1 VSSAAELTLANASP
15 LAAYPEQHVDRPGWL
30 DRAAQRLTAPLE
42 RTFAGR
48 RALQTPIVE
57 MVDRAATEL
66 KGRGLNELK
75 RAAER
80 LKARLRREGMQ
91 DELVAGAFALVRE
104 VAGQTIG
111 MRHFDVQLRGGWIL
125 LNGMIAEM
133 ETGEGKTLTATLPA
147 CTAALAGFPVHVI
160 TVNDYLTA
168 RDAELMRPVY
178 TALGLSVGVVT
189 HGGDPA
195 SRRAAYACDIT
206 YCTNKELTFDYLRD
220 RIALGSHANRVQ
232 LQVEKIAGTETRSS
246 KLVLR
251 GLYFAIVDEAD
262 SVLVDE
268 ARTPLIISGQG
279 DSKGAREM
287 YEGALGLAERLVP
300 GEHFTLDTRD
310 RQAHLADAGREQLE
324 EWAVALPGV
333 WSGRRRREE
342 LVARALS
349 ALHLFERDKHYIVHD
364 GKIQIIDEYTGRI
377 LPDRTWELGLH
388 QMIEAKEGCDLSD
401 QQASLARMTYQRFFR
416 RYLHLAG
423 MTGTASEIAGELW
436 SVYRLPVVKVPT
448 NRPAQRRDLGEYVY
462 ASERDKWNGIAKRVR
477 ELHLQGRPV
486 LVGTRSVAASELLS
500 AILTTHGVSH
510 RLLNARQ
517 DEEEAEIVAQAGQKG
532 RVTVAT
538 NMAGRGTDI
547 ALGNGVVE
555 LGGLHVIASELHESR
570 RIDRQL
576 FGRGARQGDPG
587 SFEAIVSAEDELLRI
602 YLGPAARWAAR
613 HRGIGRSRFGQAL
626 LRRLLRT
633 AQRRAEYSHARLR
646 RDLLRIDEQLG
657 DMLAFSGRG
666 E

>member
-1 VSSAAELTLANASP
+1 SLA
-15 LAAYPEQHVDRPGWL
+15 V
-30 DRAAQRLTAPLE
+30 
-42 RTFAGR
+42 R
-48 RALQTPIVE
+48 RALRTPIVD
-57 MVDRAATEL
+57 MVDRAGQEL
-66 KGRGLNELK
+66 KGKGLNELR
-75 RAAER
+75 RAADR
-80 LKARLRREGMQ
+80 LKARLRTEGMR
-91 DELVAGAFALVRE
+91 DELVAGCFALVRE
-104 VAGQTIG
+104 VAGQTVG
-111 MRHFDVQLRGGWIL
+111 MRHFDCQIRGGWIL
-125 LNGMIAEM
+125 VNGMIAEM

-168 RDAELMRPVY
+168 RDAESMRPVY
-178 TALGLSVGVVT
+178 AALGLTVGVVI

-195 SRRAAYACDIT
+195 SRRNAYGCDIT

-220 RIALGSHANRVQ
+220 RIAIGSHTNRVQ
-232 LQVEKIAGTETRSS
+232 LQVEKIAGTETRSA

-268 ARTPLIISGQG
+268 ARTPLVIAGQG
-279 DSKGAREM
+279 DSGGARVT
-287 YEGALGLAERLVP
+287 YEGALSLAGRLLP
-300 GEHFTLDTRD
+300 GAHFALDSRE
-310 RQAHLADAGREQLE
+310 RQAHITDAGREQLE

-342 LVARALS
+342 LVGRALA
-349 ALHLFERDKHYIVHD
+349 ALHLFERDKHYLVHE
-364 GKIQIIDEYTGRI
+364 GKIQIIDESTGRV
-377 LPDRTWELGLH
+377 LPDRNWELGLH
-388 QMIEAKEGCDLSD
+388 QMVEVKEGCEISD
-401 QQASLARMTYQRFFR
+401 QQASLARMTYQRFFQ

-436 SVYRLPVVKVPT
+436 STYRLPVVKVPT
-448 NRPAQRRDLGEYVY
+448 NRPGQRKNLGELVYV
-462 ASERDKWNGIAKRVR
+462 SEREKWNAIARRVR
-477 ELHLQGRPV
+477 EVSLQGRPI
-486 LVGTRSVAASELLS
+486 LIGTRSVAASELLS

-517 DEEEAEIVAQAGQKG
+517 DKEEADVVAQAGQRGK
-532 RVTVAT
+532 VTVAT

-547 ALGNGVVE
+547 ALGKGVAE

-576 FGRGARQGDPG
+576 FGRCARQGDPG
-587 SFEAIVSAEDELLRI
+587 SFEAIVAAEDELLRT
-602 YLGPAARWAAR
+602 YLGPAARWVSR
-613 HRGIGRSRFGQAL
+613 HRGITGRKLGQRL

-633 AQRRAEYSHARLR
+633 AQQRAERSHARLR
-646 RDLLRIDEQLG
+646 KDLLNMDEQLG
-657 DMLAFSGRG
+657 DLLAFSGRG

>member
-1 VSSAAELTLANASP
+1 VPSAADLTLASASP
-15 LAAYPEQHVDRPGWL
+15 LAAYPEQHVDRLGWL
-30 DRAAQRLTAPLE
+30 DRAAQRLTAPIE
-42 RTFAGR
+42 RSVAAR
-48 RALQTPIVE
+48 HALRTPIVA
-57 MVDRAATEL
+57 MVDRAAVEL
-66 KGRGLNELK
+66 KGRGLNELR
-75 RAAER
+75 RAADR
-80 LKARLRREGMQ
+80 LKAALRREGMR
-91 DELVAGAFALVRE
+91 DDLVAASFALVRE
-104 VAGQTIG
+104 VAAQTIG

-125 LNGMIAEM
+125 LNGMVAEM

-178 TALGLSVGVVT
+178 AALGLSVGVVV
-189 HGGDPA
+189 HGGDPT
-195 SRRAAYACDIT
+195 SRRAAYCCDIA

-232 LQVEKIAGTETRSS
+232 LQVERIAGNESRAS

-251 GLYFAIVDEAD
+251 GLFFAIVDEAD

-268 ARTPLIISGQG
+268 ARTPLIISGRG
-279 DSKGAREM
+279 DSGGAREM
-287 YEGALGLAERLVP
+287 YEGALGLAERLTP
-300 GEHFTLDTRD
+300 GEHFSLDARE
-310 RQAHLADAGREQLE
+310 RQAHLTDAGREKLE

-342 LVARALS
+342 LVGRALA
-349 ALHLFERDKHYIVHD
+349 ALHLFVRDTHYLVQD
-364 GKIQIIDEYTGRI
+364 DKIQIIDEYTGRV
-377 LPDRTWELGLH
+377 LADRTWELGLH
-388 QMIEAKEGCDLSD
+388 QMIEAKEGCAISD
-401 QQASLARMTYQRFFR
+401 QQTSLARMTYQRFFR

-436 SVYRLPVVKVPT
+436 SVYRLPVVRVPT
-448 NRPAQRRDLGEYVY
+448 NRPVQRKDLGERVH
-462 ASERDKWNGIAKRVR
+462 ASEREKWNAIARRVR

-486 LVGTRSVAASELLS
+486 LVGTRSVGASELLS
-500 AILTTHGVSH
+500 ALLTTHGVSH

-517 DEEEAEIVAQAGQKG
+517 DKEEAEVVAQAGQRGK
-532 RVTVAT
+532 VTVAT

-547 ALGNGVVE
+547 ALAKGVVE

-576 FGRGARQGDPG
+576 FGRCARQGDPG
-587 SFEAIVSAEDELLRI
+587 SFEAIVSAEDDLLRT
-602 YLGPAARWAAR
+602 YLGPAARWVAR
-613 HRGIGRSRFGQAL
+613 HRGIAGKTIGQRL
-626 LRRLLRT
+626 LRRLLRI
-633 AQRRAEYSHARLR
+633 AQQRAEASHARIR
-646 RDLLRIDEQLG
+646 RDLLRSDEQLG

>member
-1 VSSAAELTLANASP
+1 MPSAAELTLASASP
-15 LAAYPEQHVDRPGWL
+15 LAAYPEQRVDRPGWL
-30 DRAAQRLTAPLE
+30 DRAAQRLTAPIE
-42 RTFAGR
+42 RSLAVR
-48 RALQTPIVE
+48 RALRTPIVD
-57 MVDRAATEL
+57 MVDRAGQEL
-66 KGRGLNELK
+66 KGKGLNELR
-75 RAAER
+75 RAADR
-80 LKARLRREGMQ
+80 LKARLRTEGMR
-91 DELVAGAFALVRE
+91 DELVAGSFALVRE
-104 VAGQTIG
+104 VAGQTVG
-111 MRHFDVQLRGGWIL
+111 MRHFGSQIRGGWIL
-125 LNGMIAEM
+125 VNGMIAEM

-168 RDAELMRPVY
+168 RDAEAMRPVY
-178 TALGLSVGVVT
+178 AALGLTVGVVIN
-189 HGGDPA
+189 GGDPA
-195 SRRAAYACDIT
+195 SRRMAYGCDIT

-220 RIALGSHANRVQ
+220 RIAIGSHTNRVQ
-232 LQVEKIAGTETRSS
+232 LQVEKIAGTETRSA

-268 ARTPLIISGQG
+268 ARTPLVIAGQG
-279 DSKGAREM
+279 DSGGARAT
-287 YEGALGLAERLVP
+287 YEGALALAGRLVP
-300 GEHFTLDTRD
+300 GEHFALDVRE
-310 RQAHLADAGREQLE
+310 RQAHLTDAGREQLD

-342 LVARALS
+342 LVGRAL
-349 ALHLFERDKHYIVHD
+349 AAHHLFERDKHYLVHE
-364 GKIQIIDEYTGRI
+364 GKIQIIDESTGRV
-377 LPDRTWELGLH
+377 LPDRNWELGLH
-388 QMIEAKEGCDLSD
+388 QMVEVKEGCEISD
-401 QQASLARMTYQRFFR
+401 QQASLARMTYQRFFQ

-436 SVYRLPVVKVPT
+436 STYRLPVVKVPT
-448 NRPAQRRDLGEYVY
+448 NRPGHRKDLGELVHVT
-462 ASERDKWNGIAKRVR
+462 EREKWNAIARRVR
-477 ELHLQGRPV
+477 EVSQQGRPV

-517 DEEEAEIVAQAGQKG
+517 DKEEADVVAQAGQRGK
-532 RVTVAT
+532 VTVAT

-547 ALGNGVVE
+547 ALGKGVAE

-576 FGRGARQGDPG
+576 FGRCARQGDPG
-587 SFEAIVSAEDELLRI
+587 SFEAIVAAEDELLRT
-602 YLGPAARWAAR
+602 YLGPAARWVSR
-613 HRGIGRSRFGQAL
+613 HRGIARRKLGQRL

-633 AQRRAEYSHARLR
+633 AQQRAEHSHARLR
-646 RDLLRIDEQLG
+646 KDLLNMDEQLG
-657 DMLAFSGRG
+657 DLLAFSGRG

>member
-1 VSSAAELTLANASP
+1 MPSAADLTLASASP
-15 LAAYPEQHVDRPGWL
+15 LAAYPEQHIDRLGWL
-30 DRAAQRLTAPLE
+30 DRAAQRLTAPIE
-42 RTFAGR
+42 RSVAAR
-48 RALQTPIVE
+48 RALRTPIVE
-57 MVDRAATEL
+57 
-66 KGRGLNELK
+66 
-75 RAAER
+75 
-80 LKARLRREGMQ
+80 
-91 DELVAGAFALVRE
+91 LVAASFALVRE
-104 VAGQTIG
+104 VASQTIG

-168 RDAELMRPVY
+168 RDAEAMRPVY
-178 TALGLSVGVVT
+178 SALGLSVGVVV

-195 SRRAAYACDIT
+195 SRRAAYGCDVA

-232 LQVEKIAGTETRSS
+232 LQVERLAGSENRTS

-251 GLYFAIVDEAD
+251 GLFFAIVDEAD

-279 DSKGAREM
+279 DSGGAREM
-287 YEGALGLAERLVP
+287 YEGALGLAERLAP
-300 GEHFTLDTRD
+300 GEHFSLDPRE
-310 RQAHLADAGREQLE
+310 RQAHLTDAGREKLE

-342 LVARALS
+342 LVGRALA
-349 ALHLFERDKHYIVHD
+349 ALHLFERDTHYLVQD
-364 GKIQIIDEYTGRI
+364 DKIQIIDEYTGRV
-377 LPDRTWELGLH
+377 LADRTWELGLH
-388 QMIEAKEGCDLSD
+388 QMIEAKEGCAISD
-401 QQASLARMTYQRFFR
+401 QQTSLARMTYQRFFR

-448 NRPAQRRDLGEYVY
+448 NRPVQRTDLGEHVH
-462 ASERDKWNGIAKRVR
+462 ASEREKWNAIARRVR

-486 LVGTRSVAASELLS
+486 LVGTRSVGASELLS
-500 AILTTHGVSH
+500 ALLTTHSVSH

-517 DEEEAEIVAQAGQKG
+517 DKEEAEVVAQAGQRGK
-532 RVTVAT
+532 VTVAT

-547 ALGNGVVE
+547 ALARGVVE

-576 FGRGARQGDPG
+576 FGRCARQGDPG
-587 SFEAIVSAEDELLRI
+587 SFEAIVSAEDDLLRT
-602 YLGPAARWAAR
+602 YLGPAARWVAR
-613 HRGIGRSRFGQAL
+613 HRGIAGRRIGQRL
-626 LRRLLRT
+626 LRRLLRI
-633 AQRRAEYSHARLR
+633 AQQRAEASQARIR
-646 RDLLRIDEQLG
+646 RDLLRSDEQLG

>member
-1 VSSAAELTLANASP
+1 VPSAAELTLSSASP

-30 DRAAQRLTAPLE
+30 DRAAQRVTAPIE
-42 RTFAGR
+42 RSLAVR
-48 RALQTPIVE
+48 KALRTPIVE
-57 MVDRAATEL
+57 MVDKAGAEL
-66 KGRGLNELK
+66 KGRGLNELR
-75 RAAER
+75 RAADR
-80 LKARLRREGMQ
+80 LKAALRREGMR
-91 DELVAGAFALVRE
+91 DELVAASFALVRE

-178 TALGLSVGVVT
+178 SALGLSVGVVT
-189 HGGDPA
+189 HGGDPV
-195 SRRAAYACDIT
+195 SRRAAYGCDVT

-220 RIALGSHANRVQ
+220 RIALGSNTNRVQ
-232 LQVEKIAGTETRSS
+232 LQVEKIAGAETRAA

-251 GLYFAIVDEAD
+251 GLFFAIVDEAD

-268 ARTPLIISGQG
+268 ARTPLVIAGQG
-279 DSKGAREM
+279 DSGGVREM
-287 YEGALGLAERLVP
+287 YEGGLGLAERLTAGV
-300 GEHFTLDTRD
+300 HYSLDTRE
-310 RQAHLADAGREQLE
+310 RQAHLTEAGRTQLD

-333 WSGRRRREE
+333 WSGSRRREE

-364 GKIQIIDEYTGRI
+364 GKIQIVDEYTGRI
-377 LPDRTWELGLH
+377 LADRTWELGLH
-388 QMIEAKEGCDLSD
+388 QMVEAKEGCDLTD
-401 QQASLARMTYQRFFR
+401 QNASLARMTYQRFFR

-436 SVYRLPVVKVPT
+436 SVYRLPVVRVPT
-448 NRPAQRRDLGEYVY
+448 NRPVQRCDLGERVF
-462 ASERDKWNGIAKRVR
+462 ASEREKWNAIARRVR
-477 ELHLQGRPV
+477 ELNTQGRPI

-517 DEEEAEIVAQAGQKG
+517 DKEEAEVVAQAGQRG

-538 NMAGRGTDI
+538 NMAGRGADI
-547 ALGNGVVE
+547 ALGKSVVE

-570 RIDRQL
+570 RVDRQL
-576 FGRGARQGDPG
+576 FGRCARQGDPG
-587 SFEAIVSAEDELLRI
+587 SFEAIVSAEDELLRT
-602 YLGPAARWAAR
+602 YLGPAARWVAR
-613 HRGIGRSRFGQAL
+613 HRAIAGRRTGQWL
-626 LRRLLRT
+626 LRRLLRV
-633 AQRRAEYSHARLR
+633 AQQRAERSNARLR
-646 RDLLRIDEQLG
+646 RELLRMDEQLG